1 MLLALGGNKKIPD
14 RGSLQQGT
22 SAESLSFFVTYDG
35 NHCENVSSVAPCDCP
50 RDQGTEVL

>member
-22 SAESLSFFVTYDG
+22 SAESLFFVTYDG